1 MKCMSGKYELVAI
14 KRKWVPEW
22 LFAVMSWPI
31 DMVSPK
37 WLPFRYLL
45 TKPVKPHNGDLKHG
59 G

>member
-1 MKCMSGKYELVAI
+1 MSENYQLVAI

-37 WLPFRYLL
+37 WLPFRYIL
-45 TKPVKPHNGDLKHG
+45 TKKVE
-59 G
+59 